1 MITCARC
8 STQNPEGSRFCN
20 SCGAPLAAM
29 PAAPE
34 VRKTV
39 TVMFMDVVGSTA
51 LGERTDPETLRRVM
65 TSYFDE
71 IRGVV
76 ERHGGTVEKYIGDAV
91 MAVFGVPVV
100 HEDDALRAVRAAVEI
115 RGRLAALG
123 DQMRAERGFS
133 VEWRTGI
140 NTGEVV
146 AGDAGMGQRFVTGD
160 AVNVAARLEQGAS
173 ATEILL
179 GLETYALVR
188 DIVLAEPVG
197 PLAAKG
203 KAEALTAFRLIDLV
217 SGEVQASRRLDSPMI
232 GRQRQQRQLAQ
243 AFEQVVDE
251 RVCYL
256 FTVLGSAGV
265 GKSRLVGEFL
275 ASVEGKA
282 QILHGRC
289 LSYGDGITYWPI
301 AEAIREAAGIGD
313 DTDDE
318 VREKL
323 AALVDDEANRQV
335 VVQRLGEILGRLHG
349 TASAE
354 ETFWAVRTTLES
366 VARRKPVVLVLDD
379 IHWAEA
385 TMLDLIEHLADWT
398 QDAPLLVLCVARQE
412 LLENRSGW
420 AGGKA
425 YASTLTL
432 EPLNETE
439 SRELM
444 VALLGHVE
452 VSPELVDKIGAAAEG
467 NPLFVEQMIGM
478 LVDNGYLIREG
489 GRWRAARALDEVAV
503 PPTIQALLAARLDRL
518 PSPERAVIERGSVEG
533 KTFHRGA
540 VAELAPDSLRES
552 VPAHLRALSRKELV
566 RPDRSDFAGDE
577 AFRFRHLLIRDAA
590 YAAMPKEAR
599 ADLHARFAAWLER
612 VAADHVEE
620 YEEIIGYHFEQAYRY
635 RAELG
640 PLDDRGRELGEAAAR
655 HLYASGKRASARGD
669 VRASIKL
676 LRTAVE
682 LMPPG
687 FSGRTLAVAR
697 YADALNGTGDVR
709 AAANLT
715 EAELELARQAGDEYG
730 VAALEIV
737 RMWAKTTL
745 GELTIQDVIDRS
757 EELMPVVERAGDVWL
772 IEQATVS
779 LGTHLFF
786 QGHADR
792 ARRTYRAVLDRYPD
806 LRGSTPLIGWELSAM
821 YYGPTPVEEALAHAA
836 RIDITA
842 SRSLEA
848 SVSRVMGSLRGLLG
862 QFDEARALLSRSL
875 ELELDLGRTVGVDS
889 MAGHFHGP
897 LEVAAGNYAEAE
909 RLLLGSFERMTAR
922 GDTGF
927 SSTVAGYLAG
937 LYVRLGR
944 WEDAER
950 YARIS
955 METGDADDVDAQG
968 NGLAALARVQAA
980 HGELELAEETAQRA
994 VAIAEAT
1001 DYLHN
1006 RGRALLDLAEVQLAA
1021 GRRHDALASLRRSLE
1036 NYQAKGATVHIERVR
1051 TRLAEI
1057 EGHAGA

>member
-1 MITCARC
+1 M
-8 STQNPEGSRFCN
+8 
-20 SCGAPLAAM
+20 
-29 PAAPE
+29 
-34 VRKTV
+34 RKTV

-51 LGERTDPETLRRVM
+51 LGERADPETLRRVM

-146 AGDAGMGQRFVTGD
+146 AGDAGMGQRFVSGD

-179 GLETYALVR
+179 GKETHALVR
-188 DIVLAEPVG
+188 DVVVAEPVG

-203 KAEALTAFRLIDLV
+203 KSEALTAFRLIDLV
-217 SGEVQASRRLDSPMI
+217 GGDVQASRRLDSPMI

-251 RVCYL
+251 RICYL

-313 DTDDE
+313 DNDDL

-323 AALVDDEANRQV
+323 GALVDDDANRSV

-366 VARRKPVVLVLDD
+366 VARRKPVVLILDD

-385 TMLDLIEHLADWT
+385 TMLDLIEHLAEWT
-398 QDAPLLVLCVARQE
+398 KDAPVLVLCVARQE
-412 LLENRSGW
+412 LLEHRPGW

-452 VSPELVDKIGAAAEG
+452 VSAELVDRIGAAAEG
-467 NPLFVEQMIGM
+467 NPLFVEQMVGM

-489 GRWRAARALDEVAV
+489 GHWRAARALDEVAV

-533 KTFHRGA
+533 KIFHRGA

-552 VPAHLRALSRKELV
+552 VPVHLRALSRKEPL
-566 RPDRSDFAGDE
+566 RPDTSDFAGDE

-590 YAAMPKEAR
+590 YSAMPKEAR

-612 VAADHVEE
+612 VAADHVQE
-620 YEEIIGYHFEQAYRY
+620 YEEIIGYHFEQAHRY

-640 PLDDRGRELGEAAAR
+640 PVDDRCRELGEAAAR
-655 HLYASGKRASARGD
+655 HLYESGKRASDRGD
-669 VRASIKL
+669 LSASIKL
-676 LRTAVE
+676 LGTAIE
-682 LMPPG
+682 LMPPD
-687 FSGRTLAVAR
+687 FPGRAIAVAR

-709 AAANLT
+709 AAANHT
-715 EAELELARQAGDEYG
+715 EAEIELARQAGDEYG
-730 VAALEIV
+730 VAALELV
-737 RMWAKTTL
+737 HMWAMTTQ
-745 GELTIQDVIDRS
+745 GELRIQEVIDRT
-757 EELMPVVERAGDVWL
+757 EKLMPIVERAGDEWL
-772 IEQATVS
+772 IEQATTS
-779 LGTHLFF
+779 LGTHFFF
-786 QGHADR
+786 QGNADR
-792 ARRTYRAVLDRYPD
+792 ARRTYRAVLDRYPA
-806 LRGSTPLIGWELSAM
+806 LRDSTALNGWELSAM
-821 YYGPTPVEEALAHAA
+821 YFGPTPVEEALAHAA
-836 RIDITA
+836 RVDISG
-842 SRSLEA
+842 SRSVEA
-848 SVSRVMGSLRGLLG
+848 SVSRIMGGLRGLLG
-862 QFDEARALLSRSL
+862 QFDEARVLLNRSVDL
-875 ELELDLGRTVGVDS
+875 DLDLGRTARVDS
-889 MAGHFHGP
+889 IDGHFRGP
-897 LEVAAGNYAEAE
+897 MEMAAGNDAEAE
-909 RLLLGSFERMTAR
+909 RLMLHSFERTTAR
-922 GDTGF
+922 GDTSF
-927 SSTVAGYLAG
+927 SSTVAGNLAG

-955 METGDADDVDAQG
+955 VETADPDDVDAQG

-980 HGELELAEETAQRA
+980 RGEIEIAEETAQRA

-1001 DYLHN
+1001 DYLVN
-1006 RGRALLDLAEVQLAA
+1006 RGRALFDQAEVQLAA
-1021 GRRHDALASLRRSLE
+1021 GRRHNAQASLRRSLE

-1051 TRLAEI
+1051 KRLAEI
-1057 EGHAGA
+1057 EGQAGA